1 MSKAAANIEIK
12 VSDARIVSAELLDDG
27 TCRLTIE
34 TEVKKVTEVK
44 TATEVD
50 ETKQNSKA
58 AVNKEFFELV
68 EASTL
73 SLQDEFM
80 KYEPKTD
87 EEKWFK
93 QLLTD
98 SIKKGLKDFYR
109 PRLDPSFD
117 ENGEI
122 CYKCYKPGEKPT
134 VGRSYIWW
142 EKKAKAFCRERGS
155 RLGTK
160 TEYVAF
166 LGVLLKR
173 LVASGWKVQDAWN
186 AVCND
191 SKELG
196 HYWNS
201 VNAKGHFEATGSRES
216 CKFFDLANTCKIL
229 ADDRKD
235 GTFWL
240 AVSSYYGNS
249 DNYPPADLVRKCI
262 RSCDITGGVGWLVL
276 EK

>member
-1 MSKAAANIEIK
+1 MSKATANIEIK
-12 VSDARIVSAELLDDG
+12 VSEDI
-27 TCRLTIE
+27 
-34 TEVKKVTEVK
+34 
-44 TATEVD
+44 
-50 ETKQNSKA
+50 
-58 AVNKEFFELV
+58 FELV

-80 KYEPKTD
+80 KHEPKTA
-87 EEKWFK
+87 EGKEFK

-98 SIKKGLKDFYR
+98 AIKKGLKDFYR

-122 CYKCYKPGEKPT
+122 SYKPGEKPA
-134 VGRSYIWW
+134 VGRSYNWW
-142 EKKAKAFCRERGS
+142 EKKAKEFCRERGS
-155 RLGTK
+155 RLGTI

-173 LVASGWKVQDAWN
+173 LVASGWKVQDAWS

-201 VNAKGHFEATGSRES
+201 KNAKYDFDPTGSREI
-216 CKFFDLANTCKIL
+216 CRFFDLANTFKIL
-229 ADDRKD
+229 AEDEET
-235 GTFWL
+235 GGFWL
-240 AVSSYYGNS
+240 AGGGYNEDGIDCPLAGLVHFDNRNS
-249 DNYPPADLVRKCI
+249 DYDY
-262 RSCDITGGVGWLVL
+262 SVGWLVL